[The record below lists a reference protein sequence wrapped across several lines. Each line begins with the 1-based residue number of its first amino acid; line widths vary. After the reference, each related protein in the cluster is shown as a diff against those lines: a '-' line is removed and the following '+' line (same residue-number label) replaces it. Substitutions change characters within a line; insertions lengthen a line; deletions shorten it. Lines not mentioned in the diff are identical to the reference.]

1 MATPTDVVKDVVKEV
16 KVDISKVVTF
26 ISDTFP
32 FVRGDVI
39 NLANFT
45 KEEIAKVMTSHYV
58 KGIVAVADLPAIEA
72 PEEE

>member
-58 KGIVAVADLPAIEA
+58 KGIVAVADLPAIDA

>member
-1 MATPTDVVKDVVKEV
+1 MATPTEA
-16 KVDISKVVTF
+16 KVDNSKVVTF
-26 ISDTFP
+26 VTEVFP

-45 KEEIAKVMTSHYV
+45 KEELAKVTTAHYI
-58 KGIVAVADLPAIEA
+58 KGEVAFADLPAKQE